1 MRDDRRWRVARQN
14 GGSRD
19 DLPSRA
25 RPIRQSGGS
34 RLTRP
39 GCGGWQGHPLIGGAG
54 RPTTLRGPHGSRQ
67 IRIVVLLRGAVTRA
81 SRPAGCVVRVCL
93 VGVVSVRFPAMGRFL
108 VYAGFLL
115 AVQGA
120 GGLVYHFVG
129 WFRLWT
135 VVHRLGFLVGHEV
148 LANVG
153 LIAAGAAV
161 MVVGDRIAGAG
172 VRREGTD
179 PADDRVAAD
188 DDRRPGTRFAVPT
201 RSAAPA
207 VQRLTVTRR
216 GAGRR
221 SGRVTCPFGTVING
235 ASYQPR
241 WVSSPDT
248 ESVPVI
254 DSYRRPVPATWSRWT
269 A

>member
-120 GGLVYHFVG
+120 GGLVYHFLG

-254 DSYRRPVPATWSRWT
+254 DSYRRPV
-269 A
+269 